1 MKSVLPESVNM
12 NCVDIWFQDESRV
25 GQQGSITRVWHLTGQ
40 RPRLLRQQ
48 QFEYAYI
55 YGAIC
60 PATGDSVGLV
70 LPVANSVGMKLHIDE
85 ISQQVKK
92 ERHAVLVV
100 DGARW
105 HQEHMS
111 RDNVSILKLPPYSPE
126 LNPVEQVWQ
135 WLKQHYLSNRCFKNY
150 DAIVEACCDAWN
162 KFSQQPELIKS
173 IGTRKWTSC

>member
-1 MKSVLPESVNM
+1 
-12 NCVDIWFQDESRV
+12 
-25 GQQGSITRVWHLTGQ
+25 
-40 RPRLLRQQ
+40 
-48 QFEYAYI
+48 
-55 YGAIC
+55 
-60 PATGDSVGLV
+60 
-70 LPVANSVGMKLHIDE
+70 MKLHIDE

-111 RDNVSILKLPPYSPE
+111 RDNVSVLKLPPYSLE

-150 DAIVEACCDAWN
+150 NEIVEACCEAWN
-162 KFSQQPELIKS
+162 KFSEQPDLIKS